1 MVNLRNLH
9 NRWISFFLI
18 LVFLNLCSF
27 PLYSES
33 EFQRHLQK
41 ADQYASQREF
51 FKAVEHL
58 SKARTIQPREVEVH
72 VQLAIACS
80 RLGWIDKAVESY
92 AIALHLDP
100 NSPSAQY
107 GLKVLGRYQLG
118 LIQARKGAFEKA
130 KTQYHRAIQLD
141 PELSLPHF
149 QLGYLLTQQGQFEE
163 AVPFYQ
169 KAIALYPN
177 HTGAYYQ
184 LANAYFRMGRQDE
197 GKRQLEK
204 FQEIKAKERFNLA
217 ERSLKKGE
225 IDEALTAFQRTL
237 DMDAAFAP
245 AYARLSAIALQQ
257 NDLEAAVEYLQ
268 RALEI
273 RPNFAAGHYQLGSIY
288 HKQGAIEKAIEA
300 FEAALTLNPNF
311 VPACNALAWLYA
323 ESEKNLDKAV
333 TLATKA
339 VKLQPT
345 ASHWDTLAYA
355 LYNAGRYTEA
365 AEAIARALDL
375 QPDDLDYIARQKSI
389 QKAMTEQD
397 K

>member
-1 MVNLRNLH
+1 MVNLH

-18 LVFLNLCSF
+18 VAFLNLCSF

-33 EFQRHLQK
+33 DFQTHLRK
-41 ADQYASQREF
+41 ADLYASQREF

-58 SKARTIQPREVEVH
+58 SQAININPRYIDAH

-80 RLGWIDKAVESY
+80 RLGWIDKAVEYY

-107 GLKVLGRYQLG
+107 GLKVLGHYQLG
-118 LIQARKGAFEKA
+118 LLQARKGAFEKA
-130 KTQYHRAIQLD
+130 KTRYNLAIELD

-149 QLGYLLTQQGQFEE
+149 QLGYLLTQQGKFEE

-184 LANAYFRMGRQDE
+184 LANAYFRMDKQEE

-204 FQEIKAKERFNLA
+204 FREIKAKERFNLA

-245 AYARLSAIALQQ
+245 AYARLSTIALQQ
-257 NDLEAAVEYLQ
+257 SDLEAAVEYLQ

-273 RPNFAAGHYQLGSIY
+273 RPNFAVGHYQLGSIY
-288 HKQGAIEKAIEA
+288 HKQGEIEKAIES

-311 VPACNALAWLYA
+311 ATACNALAWLYA
-323 ESEKNLDKAV
+323 ESEKNIDEAI
-333 TLATKA
+333 TLARRA
-339 VKLQPT
+339 VKLKPT

-355 LYNAGRYTEA
+355 LYKAQRYKEA
-365 AEAIARALDL
+365 AGAIAKALDL
-375 QPDDLDYIARQKSI
+375 QPKDSDYVTRQKLI
-389 QKAMTEQD
+389 QKAIIEQ
-397 K
+397 KQ

>member
-1 MVNLRNLH
+1 MVNLH

-18 LVFLNLCSF
+18 VAFLNLCSF
-27 PLYSES
+27 PLYPES
-33 EFQRHLQK
+33 EFQTHLRK
-41 ADQYASQREF
+41 ADLYASQREF

-58 SKARTIQPREVEVH
+58 SEAIKIRPREVEVY
-72 VQLAIACS
+72 VQFAIVCS
-80 RLGWIDKAVESY
+80 RQGWIDKAVEYY

-107 GLKVLGRYQLG
+107 GLKVLGHYQLG

-130 KTQYHRAIQLD
+130 KTQYHRAIELD

-149 QLGYLLTQQGQFEE
+149 QLGYLLTQQGKFEE

-184 LANAYFRMGRQDE
+184 LANAYFRMGKQEE

-204 FQEIKAKERFNLA
+204 FREIKAKERFNLA
-217 ERSLKKGE
+217 EQSLKEGE
-225 IDEALTAFQRTL
+225 IDQALTAFQRAL

-257 NDLEAAVEYLQ
+257 NDLEIAAEYLQ
-268 RALEI
+268 QALEI

-288 HKQGAIEKAIEA
+288 HKQGEVEKAIES
-300 FEAALTLNPNF
+300 FETALQLRPNF
-311 VPACNALAWLYA
+311 APVCNALAWLYA
-323 ESEKNLDKAV
+323 ESEGNIDEAI
-333 TLATKA
+333 TLARKA
-339 VKLQPT
+339 VKLKPT

-355 LYNAGRYTEA
+355 LYKAQRYKEA
-365 AEAIARALDL
+365 AEAIATALDL
-375 QPDDLDYIARQKSI
+375 QPDDPDYVARQKLI
-389 QKAMTEQD
+389 QKATAEQQ

>member
-1 MVNLRNLH
+1 MVNLH
-9 NRWISFFLI
+9 NRWVLLFL
-18 LVFLNLCSF
+18 LTVFLNLCSF

-33 EFQRHLQK
+33 EFQTHLQK
-41 ADQYASQREF
+41 ANLYASQREF

-58 SKARTIQPREVEVH
+58 SKALNIHPRDVEVH
-72 VQLAIACS
+72 VQFAIACS

-92 AIALHLDP
+92 AIVLQLDP
-100 NSPSAQY
+100 NSPSAEY
-107 GLKVLGRYQLG
+107 GLKVLGHYQLG
-118 LIQARKGAFEKA
+118 LIHARKGAFEKA
-130 KTQYHRAIQLD
+130 KTRYHLAIELD

-149 QLGYLLTQQGQFEE
+149 QLGYLLTQQGRFEE
-163 AVPFYQ
+163 ALPFYQ
-169 KAIALYPN
+169 KAIALYPD

-184 LANAYFRMGRQDE
+184 LANAYFRVGKQDE

-204 FQEIKAKERFNLA
+204 FREIKAKERFNLA

-237 DMDAAFAP
+237 DIDAAYAP
-245 AYARLSAIALQQ
+245 AYARLSVIALQQ

-288 HKQGAIEKAIEA
+288 HKQGEIEKAIES
-300 FEAALTLNPNF
+300 FEAALTLKPNF
-311 VPACNALAWLYA
+311 ASACNALAWLYA
-323 ESEKNLDKAV
+323 ESEKNIGEAI
-333 TLATKA
+333 TLARKA
-339 VKLQPT
+339 VKLKPT

-355 LYNAGRYTEA
+355 LYKARRYKEA
-365 AEAIARALDL
+365 VDAIAKALDL
-375 QPDDLDYIARQKSI
+375 QPDDPDYVARQKLI
-389 QKAMTEQD
+389 QKAMTEQN

>member
-1 MVNLRNLH
+1 MIHLH

-18 LVFLNLCSF
+18 VVFLNLCSF

-33 EFQRHLQK
+33 EFRTHLRK
-41 ADQYASQREF
+41 ADLYANQRQF

-58 SKARTIQPREVEVH
+58 SQALKIKPRYIDVH

-80 RLGWIDKAVESY
+80 RLGWIDKAVEYY

-118 LIQARKGAFEKA
+118 LIHARKGAFEKA
-130 KTQYHRAIQLD
+130 KTQYQLAIELD

-149 QLGYLLTQQGQFEE
+149 QLGYLLTQQGKFEE

-169 KAIALYPN
+169 KAIALYPG

-184 LANAYFRMGRQDE
+184 LANAYFRLGRQEE

-204 FQEIKAKERFNLA
+204 FREIKAKERFNLA

-225 IDEALTAFQRTL
+225 INEALTAFQRTL

-245 AYARLSAIALQQ
+245 AYARLSTIALQQ
-257 NDLEAAVEYLQ
+257 NDLETAAEYLQ
-268 RALEI
+268 QALEI

-288 HKQGAIEKAIEA
+288 HKQGEVEKAIES
-300 FEAALTLNPNF
+300 FEAALQLRPNF
-311 VPACNALAWLYA
+311 APACNALAWLYA
-323 ESEKNLDKAV
+323 ENEKNIGDAI
-333 TLATKA
+333 TLARKA
-339 VKLQPT
+339 VKLKPT
-345 ASHWDTLAYA
+345 ASYWDTLAYA
-355 LYNAGRYTEA
+355 LYKARRYKEA
-365 AEAIARALDL
+365 AEAIAAALDL
-375 QPDDLDYIARQKSI
+375 QPDDPDYVTRQKLI
-389 QKAMTEQD
+389 QKAIAEQ
-397 K
+397 KR

>member
-1 MVNLRNLH
+1 MVNLH
-9 NRWISFFLI
+9 NRWFPFFLI
-18 LVFLNLCSF
+18 VVFLNLCSVL
-27 PLYSES
+27 LYSES
-33 EFQRHLQK
+33 EFQTHLQK

-58 SKARTIQPREVEVH
+58 SKALNIQPRAIEVH

-100 NSPSAQY
+100 NSRSAQY
-107 GLKVLGRYQLG
+107 GLKVLGHYQLG
-118 LIQARKGAFEKA
+118 LIHARKGAFEKA
-130 KTQYHRAIQLD
+130 KTRYHLAIELD

-149 QLGYLLTQQGQFEE
+149 QLGYLLTQQGKFEK
-163 AVPFYQ
+163 AIPFYQ

-184 LANAYFRMGRQDE
+184 LANAYFRVGKQDE

-204 FQEIKAKERFNLA
+204 FREIKAKERFNLA

-257 NDLEAAVEYLQ
+257 NDLETAAEYLQ

-288 HKQGAIEKAIEA
+288 HQQGEIEKAIGA
-300 FEAALTLNPNF
+300 FEAALTLRPNF
-311 VPACNALAWLYA
+311 AQACNTLAWLYA
-323 ESEKNLDKAV
+323 ESEKNVDEAI
-333 TLATKA
+333 TLARKA
-339 VKLQPT
+339 VKLKPT

-355 LYNAGRYTEA
+355 LYKAQRYKEA
-365 AEAIARALDL
+365 AEAITTALDL
-375 QPDDLDYIARQKSI
+375 QPNDPDYVARQKLI
-389 QKAMTEQD
+389 QKAITEKQ
-397 K
+397 

>member
-1 MVNLRNLH
+1 MHNLH
-9 NRWISFFLI
+9 NRWIFFFLPI
-18 LVFLNLCSF
+18 ITLNLCSF

-33 EFQRHLQK
+33 EFQTHLQK
-41 ADQYASQREF
+41 ADLYASQREF

-58 SKARTIQPREVEVH
+58 SKARNIKPREVDVH

-107 GLKVLGRYQLG
+107 GVKVLGRYQLG
-118 LIQARKGAFEKA
+118 LIHARKGAFEKA
-130 KTQYHRAIQLD
+130 KTQYQFAIELD

-149 QLGYLLTQQGQFEE
+149 QLGYLLTQQGKFEE

-169 KAIALYPN
+169 KAIALYPD

-184 LANAYFRMGRQDE
+184 LANAYFRMGKQEE

-204 FQEIKAKERFNLA
+204 FREIKAKERFNLA

-273 RPNFAAGHYQLGSIY
+273 RPNFDAGHYQLGSIY
-288 HKQGAIEKAIEA
+288 HKQGEIEKAIKS

-311 VPACNALAWLYA
+311 APACNALAWLYT
-323 ESEKNLDKAV
+323 ENEKNIDEAI
-333 TLATKA
+333 TLATRA
-339 VKLQPT
+339 VKLKPT

-355 LYNAGRYTEA
+355 LYKAQRYKEA
-365 AEAIARALDL
+365 ADAIAKALDL
-375 QPDDLDYIARQKSI
+375 QSKDPDYVARQKLI
-389 QKAMTEQD
+389 QKAITEQN

>member
-1 MVNLRNLH
+1 MVNLH
-9 NRWISFFLI
+9 SSRWISFFL
-18 LVFLNLCSF
+18 LTVFLNLCSF
-27 PLYSES
+27 PLYSAS
-33 EFQRHLQK
+33 EFQIHLQK
-41 ADQYASQREF
+41 ANLYASQREF

-58 SKARTIQPREVEVH
+58 SKALNIHPREVDVH

-92 AIALHLDP
+92 AVVLQLDP
-100 NSPSAQY
+100 NSPTAQY
-107 GLKVLGRYQLG
+107 GLKVLGHYQIG
-118 LIQARKGAFEKA
+118 LIHARKGALEKA
-130 KTQYHRAIQLD
+130 KTQYQLAIELD

-149 QLGYLLTQQGQFEE
+149 QLGYLSAQQGQFEE
-163 AVPFYQ
+163 AIPFYQ

-184 LANAYFRMGRQDE
+184 LANAYFRMGKQDE

-204 FQEIKAKERFNLA
+204 FREIKAKERFNLA

-257 NDLEAAVEYLQ
+257 NDLETAAQYLQ
-268 RALEI
+268 KALEI
-273 RPNFAAGHYQLGSIY
+273 KPNFAAGHYQLGRIY
-288 HKQGAIEKAIEA
+288 HKQGEIEKAIESFESA
-300 FEAALTLNPNF
+300 FSLRPNF
-311 VPACNALAWLYA
+311 APACNALAWLYA
-323 ESEKNLDKAV
+323 EAGKNIDEAIA
-333 TLATKA
+333 LATRS
-339 VKLQPT
+339 VKLKPT

-355 LYNAGRYTEA
+355 LYKARRHKEA
-365 AEAIARALDL
+365 AKAIAKALDL
-375 QPDDLDYIARQKSI
+375 QPNDPDYVARQKSI
-389 QKAMTEQD
+389 HKAMTEQS

>member
-1 MVNLRNLH
+1 MVNLY
-9 NRWISFFLI
+9 NRWISL
-18 LVFLNLCSF
+18 LLLTVFLNLCSL

-33 EFQRHLQK
+33 EFQTHLQK
-41 ADQYASQREF
+41 ADLYASQREF

-58 SKARTIQPREVEVH
+58 SKALNIRPREVEVH

-92 AIALHLDP
+92 AIVLHLDP

-107 GLKVLGRYQLG
+107 GLKVLGHYQLG
-118 LIQARKGAFEKA
+118 LIHARKGTFEKA
-130 KTQYHRAIQLD
+130 KTQYHLAIELD
-141 PELSLPHF
+141 SELSLPHF
-149 QLGYLLTQQGQFEE
+149 QLGYLLTQQGKFEE

-184 LANAYFRMGRQDE
+184 LANAYFRLGKQEE
-197 GKRQLEK
+197 GKRQLGK
-204 FQEIKAKERFNLA
+204 FREIKAKERFNLA

-245 AYARLSAIALQQ
+245 AYARLSAIAVQQ
-257 NDLEAAVEYLQ
+257 NDLEAAVEHLQ

-273 RPNFAAGHYQLGSIY
+273 RPNFAAGYYQLGSIY
-288 HKQGAIEKAIEA
+288 HKQGKVEKAIES
-300 FEAALTLNPNF
+300 FEAAVTLNPNF
-311 VPACNALAWLYA
+311 ARACNTLAWLYA
-323 ESEKNLDKAV
+323 ESEKNIDEAI
-333 TLATKA
+333 TLARKA
-339 VKLQPT
+339 VKLKPT

-355 LYNAGRYTEA
+355 LYKGQRYKDA
-365 AEAIARALDL
+365 AEAIATALNL
-375 QPDDLDYIARQKSI
+375 QPNDPDYVALQKLI
-389 QKAMTEQD
+389 QKAIAEQ
-397 K
+397 KK

>member
-1 MVNLRNLH
+1 MVNLH

-18 LVFLNLCSF
+18 VVFLNLCSL

-33 EFQRHLQK
+33 EFQTHLQK
-41 ADQYASQREF
+41 AELYASQRKF

-58 SKARTIQPREVEVH
+58 SQALKIKPRH
-72 VQLAIACS
+72 IDAHIQLAIACS
-80 RLGWIDKAVESY
+80 RLGWIDKAVEYY
-92 AIALHLDP
+92 AIVLHLDP

-118 LIQARKGAFEKA
+118 LINARKGAFEKA
-130 KTQYHRAIQLD
+130 KTHYQFAIELD

-149 QLGYLLTQQGQFEE
+149 QLGYLLTQQGKFEE

-169 KAIALYPN
+169 KAIALYPD

-184 LANAYFRMGRQDE
+184 LANAYFRLGRQDE

-204 FQEIKAKERFNLA
+204 FREIKAKERFNLA

-257 NDLEAAVEYLQ
+257 DDLETAVEYLQ

-288 HKQGAIEKAIEA
+288 HKQDEIEKAIKS
-300 FEAALTLNPNF
+300 FEAALTLKPNF
-311 VPACNALAWLYA
+311 APACNALAWLYA
-323 ESEKNLDKAV
+323 ESEKNIDEAIS
-333 TLATKA
+333 LATRA
-339 VKLQPT
+339 IKLKPT
-345 ASHWDTLAYA
+345 ASYWDTLAYA
-355 LYNAGRYTEA
+355 LYKAQRYKDA
-365 AEAIARALDL
+365 AAAIATALDL
-375 QPDDLDYIARQKSI
+375 QPNDPDYVARQKLI
-389 QKAMTEQD
+389 QKAITER
-397 K
+397 KK

>member
-1 MVNLRNLH
+1 MVNLN
-9 NRWISFFLI
+9 NRWILFFL
-18 LVFLNLCSF
+18 LTVCLNLCSF

-33 EFQRHLQK
+33 EFQTHLQK

-58 SKARTIQPREVEVH
+58 AQALNIQPREVEVH

-92 AIALHLDP
+92 ALALQLDP

-118 LIQARKGAFEKA
+118 LINARKGAFEKA
-130 KTQYHRAIQLD
+130 KTHYQFAIDLD

-149 QLGYLLTQQGQFEE
+149 QLGYLLTQQGKFEE
-163 AVPFYQ
+163 SVPFYQ
-169 KAIALYPN
+169 KAITLYPD

-184 LANAYFRMGRQDE
+184 LANAYFRVGRQEE

-204 FQEIKAKERFNLA
+204 FREIKAKERFNLA

-273 RPNFAAGHYQLGSIY
+273 RPNFAVGHYQLGSIY
-288 HKQGAIEKAIEA
+288 HKQGAIEKAIES
-300 FEAALTLNPNF
+300 FEAALVLNPNF
-311 VPACNALAWLYA
+311 APACNALAWLYT
-323 ESEKNLDKAV
+323 ESGKNIDAAI
-333 TLATKA
+333 TLAKRA
-339 VKLQPT
+339 VELKPI

-355 LYNAGRYTEA
+355 LYKAQRYKDA
-365 AEAIARALDL
+365 AEAIATALNL
-375 QPDDLDYIARQKSI
+375 QPSDPDYVARQKLI
-389 QKAMTEQD
+389 QKAIAGQD
-397 K
+397 R

>member
-1 MVNLRNLH
+1 MVNLH

-18 LVFLNLCSF
+18 VVFLNLCSF

-33 EFQRHLQK
+33 EFQTHLQK
-41 ADQYASQREF
+41 ADLYASQREF
-51 FKAVEHL
+51 FKAAEHL
-58 SKARTIQPREVEVH
+58 SKALKIKPRSIDAH

-92 AIALHLDP
+92 AIVLHLDP

-107 GLKVLGRYQLG
+107 GLKVLGQYQLG

-130 KTQYHRAIQLD
+130 KTRYHLAIELD

-149 QLGYLLTQQGQFEE
+149 QLGYLLAQQGKFEE

-169 KAIALYPN
+169 KAIALYPD

-184 LANAYFRMGRQDE
+184 LANAYFRMGKQDE

-204 FQEIKAKERFNLA
+204 YREIKAKERFNLA
-217 ERSLKKGE
+217 ERSLQEGE

-237 DMDAAFAP
+237 DMDADFAP

-257 NDLEAAVEYLQ
+257 NDLETAAEYLQ
-268 RALEI
+268 QALKI

-288 HKQGAIEKAIEA
+288 HKQGKIEKAIES
-300 FEAALTLNPNF
+300 FETALTLKPNF
-311 VPACNALAWLYA
+311 APACNALAWLYA
-323 ESEKNLDKAV
+323 ESEKNIDEAI
-333 TLATKA
+333 TLARKA
-339 VKLQPT
+339 VKLKPI

-355 LYNAGRYTEA
+355 LYKAQRYKDA
-365 AEAIARALDL
+365 AEAIATALDL
-375 QPDDLDYIARQKSI
+375 QPNDPDYVARQKLI
-389 QKAMTEQD
+389 QKAITEQD

>member
-1 MVNLRNLH
+1 MVSLH

-18 LVFLNLCSF
+18 VVFLNLCSF

-33 EFQRHLQK
+33 EFQTHLQK
-41 ADQYASQREF
+41 ADLYASQREF

-58 SKARTIQPREVEVH
+58 SKALNIHPLDVEVH

-92 AIALHLDP
+92 AIVLHLDP

-118 LIQARKGAFEKA
+118 LIHARKGAFEKA
-130 KTQYHRAIQLD
+130 KTQYQLAIELD

-149 QLGYLLTQQGQFEE
+149 QLGYLLAQQGKFEE

-169 KAIALYPN
+169 KAIALYPD

-184 LANAYFRMGRQDE
+184 LANAYFRMGRRDK

-204 FQEIKAKERFNLA
+204 FREIKAKERFNLA

-237 DMDAAFAP
+237 DMDAAYAP

-257 NDLEAAVEYLQ
+257 NDLETAVEYLQ

-288 HKQGAIEKAIEA
+288 HKQGEIEKAIES
-300 FEAALTLNPNF
+300 FEAALTLKPNF
-311 VPACNALAWLYA
+311 ASACNALAWLYA
-323 ESEKNLDKAV
+323 DGEKNIDEAI
-333 TLATKA
+333 TLARKA
-339 VKLQPT
+339 IKLKPT

-355 LYNAGRYTEA
+355 LYKARRYKEA
-365 AEAIARALDL
+365 VDAIATALDL
-375 QPDDLDYIARQKSI
+375 QPDDPDYVARQKLI
-389 QKAMTEQD
+389 QKAVTEQD

>member
-1 MVNLRNLH
+1 MVNLH
-9 NRWISFFLI
+9 NRWISFLLI
-18 LVFLNLCSF
+18 VVLLNLCSF

-33 EFQRHLQK
+33 EFQTHLRK
-41 ADQYASQREF
+41 ADLYASQREF

-58 SKARTIQPREVEVH
+58 SKALNIQPREVEVH
-72 VQLAIACS
+72 VKLAIACS
-80 RLGWIDKAVESY
+80 RLGWIDKAVEYY
-92 AIALHLDP
+92 AIVLHLDP

-107 GLKVLGRYQLG
+107 GLKVLGHYQLG
-118 LIQARKGAFEKA
+118 LLQARKGAFEKA
-130 KTQYHRAIQLD
+130 KTRYYLAIELD

-149 QLGYLLTQQGQFEE
+149 QLGYLLTQQGKFEE
-163 AVPFYQ
+163 AIPFYQ

-184 LANAYFRMGRQDE
+184 LANAYFRMGKQEE
-197 GKRQLEK
+197 GKHQLEK
-204 FQEIKAKERFNLA
+204 FREIKAKERFNLA

-225 IDEALTAFQRTL
+225 INEALTAFQRTL

-257 NDLEAAVEYLQ
+257 NDLKNAVEYLQ

-288 HKQGAIEKAIEA
+288 HKQGKIEKAIEA

-311 VPACNALAWLYA
+311 AMACNALAWLYA
-323 ESEKNLDKAV
+323 ESEKNIDEAI
-333 TLATKA
+333 TLARRA
-339 VKLQPT
+339 VKLKPT

-355 LYNAGRYTEA
+355 LYKAHRYKEA
-365 AEAIARALDL
+365 AGAIAKALDL
-375 QPDDLDYIARQKSI
+375 QPKDSDYVTRQKSI
-389 QKAMTEQD
+389 QKAITEQ
-397 K
+397 KK

>member
-1 MVNLRNLH
+1 MVNLH

-18 LVFLNLCSF
+18 VVFLNLCSF

-33 EFQRHLQK
+33 EFQTHLQK
-41 ADQYASQREF
+41 ADLYASQREF

-58 SKARTIQPREVEVH
+58 SKALKIKPRYIDAH

-80 RLGWIDKAVESY
+80 RLGWIDKAVEYY
-92 AIALHLDP
+92 ALALHLDP

-118 LIQARKGAFEKA
+118 LIHARKGAFEKA
-130 KTQYHRAIQLD
+130 KTQYQLAIELD

-149 QLGYLLTQQGQFEE
+149 QLGYLLTQQGKFEE

-169 KAIALYPN
+169 KAIALYPD

-184 LANAYFRMGRQDE
+184 LANAYFRLGRQDE

-204 FQEIKAKERFNLA
+204 FREIKAKERFNLA

-245 AYARLSAIALQQ
+245 AYARLSSIALQQ
-257 NDLEAAVEYLQ
+257 NDLETAVEYLQ

-273 RPNFAAGHYQLGSIY
+273 KLNFAAGHYQLGSIY
-288 HKQGAIEKAIEA
+288 HKQGEIEKAIKS
-300 FEAALTLNPNF
+300 FETALTLKPNF

-323 ESEKNLDKAV
+323 ESEKNIDEAI
-333 TLATKA
+333 TLARKA
-339 VKLQPT
+339 VKLKPT

-355 LYNAGRYTEA
+355 LYKAQRYKEA
-365 AEAIARALDL
+365 ADAIAKALDL
-375 QPDDLDYIARQKSI
+375 QPKDLDYVARQKLI
-389 QKAMTEQD
+389 QKAIAEQ
-397 K
+397 KK

>member
-1 MVNLRNLH
+1 MVNLY
-9 NRWISFFLI
+9 NRWIPLFLLI
-18 LVFLNLCSF
+18 IFLNLCGL

-33 EFQRHLQK
+33 EFQTHLQK
-41 ADQYASQREF
+41 ADLYASQREF

-58 SKARTIQPREVEVH
+58 SKALNIRPRAVEVH

-92 AIALHLDP
+92 AIVLHLDP

-107 GLKVLGRYQLG
+107 GLKVLGHYQLG
-118 LIQARKGAFEKA
+118 LIHARKGAFEKA
-130 KTQYHRAIQLD
+130 KTQYHLAIELD

-149 QLGYLLTQQGQFEE
+149 QLGYLLTQQGKFEE

-184 LANAYFRMGRQDE
+184 LANAYFRLGKQEE

-204 FQEIKAKERFNLA
+204 FREIKAKERFNLA

-245 AYARLSAIALQQ
+245 AYARLSAIAVQQ
-257 NDLEAAVEYLQ
+257 NDLEAAVEHLQ

-288 HKQGAIEKAIEA
+288 HKQGKIEKAIES
-300 FEAALTLNPNF
+300 FEAAVTLNPNF
-311 VPACNALAWLYA
+311 APACNTLAWLYA
-323 ESEKNLDKAV
+323 ESERNIDEAI
-333 TLATKA
+333 TLARKA
-339 VKLQPT
+339 IKLKPT

-355 LYNAGRYTEA
+355 LYKGQRYEDA
-365 AEAIARALDL
+365 AEAIATALDI
-375 QPDDLDYIARQKSI
+375 QPNDPDYVARQRLI
-389 QKAMTEQD
+389 QKAITEQD

>member
-1 MVNLRNLH
+1 MVNLY
-9 NRWISFFLI
+9 NRWISLFL
-18 LVFLNLCSF
+18 LTVLLNLCGL

-33 EFQRHLQK
+33 EFQTHLQK
-41 ADQYASQREF
+41 ADLYASQREF

-58 SKARTIQPREVEVH
+58 SKALNIRPREVEVH

-92 AIALHLDP
+92 AIVLHLDP

-107 GLKVLGRYQLG
+107 GLKVLGHYQLG
-118 LIQARKGAFEKA
+118 LIHARKGTFEKA
-130 KTQYHRAIQLD
+130 KTQYHLAIELD

-149 QLGYLLTQQGQFEE
+149 QLGYLLTQQGKFEE

-184 LANAYFRMGRQDE
+184 LANAYFRLGKQEE

-204 FQEIKAKERFNLA
+204 FREIKAKERFNLA

-245 AYARLSAIALQQ
+245 AYARLSAIAVQQ
-257 NDLEAAVEYLQ
+257 NDLEAAVEHLQ

-288 HKQGAIEKAIEA
+288 HKQGKVEKAIES
-300 FEAALTLNPNF
+300 FEAAVTLNPNF
-311 VPACNALAWLYA
+311 AQACNTLAWLYA
-323 ESEKNLDKAV
+323 ESEKNIDEAI
-333 TLATKA
+333 TLARKA
-339 VKLQPT
+339 VKLKPT

-355 LYNAGRYTEA
+355 LYKGQRYKDA
-365 AEAIARALDL
+365 AEAIATALNL
-375 QPDDLDYIARQKSI
+375 QPNDPDYVALQKLI
-389 QKAMTEQD
+389 QKAIAEQ
-397 K
+397 KK

>member
-1 MVNLRNLH
+1 MISLY
-9 NRWISFFLI
+9 NRWLSFLLI
-18 LVFLNLCSF
+18 MIFLNLYGF

-33 EFQRHLQK
+33 ESEFQTHLQK
-41 ADQYASQREF
+41 ADLYASQREF

-58 SKARTIQPREVEVH
+58 SQALKIKPRYIDAH

-80 RLGWIDKAVESY
+80 RLGWIDKAVEYY
-92 AIALHLDP
+92 AIVLHLDP

-118 LIQARKGAFEKA
+118 LIHARKGAFDKA
-130 KTQYHRAIQLD
+130 KTQYQLAIELD

-149 QLGYLLTQQGQFEE
+149 QLGYLLTQRGKFEE

-184 LANAYFRMGRQDE
+184 LANAYFRVGRQDE

-204 FQEIKAKERFNLA
+204 FREIKAKERFNLA

-245 AYARLSAIALQQ
+245 AYARLSAIVLQQ
-257 NDLEAAVEYLQ
+257 NDLATAAQYLQ
-268 RALEI
+268 QALEI

-288 HKQGAIEKAIEA
+288 HKQGEIDKAIKS
-300 FEAALTLNPNF
+300 FEQALLLKPNF
-311 VPACNALAWLYA
+311 APVCNTLAWLYA
-323 ESEKNLDKAV
+323 DSGEKINEAI

-339 VKLQPT
+339 VKLKPT

-355 LYNAGRYTEA
+355 LYKAQRYKDA
-365 AEAIARALDL
+365 AAAIATALDL
-375 QPDDLDYIARQKSI
+375 QPNDPDYAARQKLI
-389 QKAMTEQD
+389 QKAIAEQ
-397 K
+397 KK

>member
-1 MVNLRNLH
+1 MVNLH
-9 NRWISFFLI
+9 NRWIRLFLFTI
-18 LVFLNLCSF
+18 FLNLCSF
-27 PLYSES
+27 PLYSAS
-33 EFQRHLQK
+33 EFQTHLRK
-41 ADQYASQREF
+41 ADLYASQREF

-58 SKARTIQPREVEVH
+58 SKALNIHPREVEVH

-92 AIALHLDP
+92 AIVLQLDP

-107 GLKVLGRYQLG
+107 GLKVLGHYQIG
-118 LIQARKGAFEKA
+118 LIHARKGAFEKA
-130 KTQYHRAIQLD
+130 KTQYQLAIELD

-149 QLGYLLTQQGQFEE
+149 QLGYLLTQQGKFEE
-163 AVPFYQ
+163 AIPFYQ

-184 LANAYFRMGRQDE
+184 LANAYFRVGKQVE
-197 GKRQLEK
+197 GKRRLEK
-204 FQEIKAKERFNLA
+204 FREIKAKERFNLA

-257 NDLEAAVEYLQ
+257 NDLETAAEYLQ

-288 HKQGAIEKAIEA
+288 HRQGEVEKAIKS
-300 FEAALTLNPNF
+300 FEAALTLKPNF
-311 VPACNALAWLYA
+311 ASACNALAWLYA
-323 ESEKNLDKAV
+323 ESEKKIDEAITLARKAV
-333 TLATKA
+333 QLKPA
-339 VKLQPT
+339 
-345 ASHWDTLAYA
+345 ASHWDTLAFA
-355 LYNAGRYTEA
+355 LYKAQRYKDA
-365 AEAIARALDL
+365 AEAIATALDL
-375 QPDDLDYIARQKSI
+375 QPNDPDYVARQKLI
-389 QKAMTEQD
+389 QKAIAAQQ

>member
-1 MVNLRNLH
+1 MINLH

-18 LVFLNLCSF
+18 TVFFNLCSF
-27 PLYSES
+27 PLCSES
-33 EFQRHLQK
+33 EFQIHLQK
-41 ADQYASQREF
+41 ADLYASQREF

-58 SKARTIQPREVEVH
+58 SKALKIKPRYIDVH

-80 RLGWIDKAVESY
+80 RLGWIDKAVEYY

-130 KTQYHRAIQLD
+130 KIQYQLAIELD

-149 QLGYLLTQQGQFEE
+149 QLGYLLTQQGKFEE

-169 KAIALYPN
+169 KAIALYPD

-184 LANAYFRMGRQDE
+184 LANAYFRLERQDE

-204 FQEIKAKERFNLA
+204 FREIKAQERFNLA

-245 AYARLSAIALQQ
+245 AYVRLSAIALQQ
-257 NDLEAAVEYLQ
+257 NDLETAVEYLQ

-273 RPNFAAGHYQLGSIY
+273 RPNFAAGHYQLGTIY
-288 HKQGAIEKAIEA
+288 LKQDEIEKAIES
-300 FEAALTLNPNF
+300 FESALTLKPDF
-311 VPACNALAWLYA
+311 APACNALAWLYA
-323 ESEKNLDKAV
+323 ETGKNIDQAI
-333 TLATKA
+333 TLATRA
-339 VKLQPT
+339 VKLKPT
-345 ASHWDTLAYA
+345 ASHWDTLAYT
-355 LYNAGRYTEA
+355 LYKVQRHQEA
-365 AEAIARALDL
+365 ANAIAKALDL
-375 QPDDLDYIARQKSI
+375 QPNDPDYVARQKVI
-389 QKAMTEQD
+389 QKAMIEQD

>member
-1 MVNLRNLH
+1 MINLH
-9 NRWISFFLI
+9 KRWISFFLI
-18 LVFLNLCSF
+18 VVFLNLYSF

-33 EFQRHLQK
+33 EFQIHLQK
-41 ADQYASQREF
+41 ADLYASQREF

-58 SKARTIQPREVEVH
+58 SQALKINPRYIDAH

-80 RLGWIDKAVESY
+80 RLGWIDKAVEYY

-118 LIQARKGAFEKA
+118 LIHARKGAFEKA
-130 KTQYHRAIQLD
+130 KTQYQLAIELD

-149 QLGYLLTQQGQFEE
+149 QLGYLLTQQGKFEE

-184 LANAYFRMGRQDE
+184 LANAYFRLGRQDE

-204 FQEIKAKERFNLA
+204 FREIKAKERFNLA

-225 IDEALTAFQRTL
+225 TDEALTAFQRTL

-245 AYARLSAIALQQ
+245 AYARLSSIALQQ
-257 NDLEAAVEYLQ
+257 NDLKNAVEYLQ

-288 HKQGAIEKAIEA
+288 HKQGAFEKAIES
-300 FEAALTLNPNF
+300 FEAALALKPNF
-311 VPACNALAWLYA
+311 APACNALAWLYA
-323 ESEKNLDKAV
+323 ESEKNIDEAIS
-333 TLATKA
+333 LATRA
-339 VKLQPT
+339 VKLKPT
-345 ASHWDTLAYA
+345 ASYWDTLAYA
-355 LYNAGRYTEA
+355 LYKAQRYKDA
-365 AEAIARALDL
+365 AEAIATALDL
-375 QPDDLDYIARQKSI
+375 QPNDSDYVARQKLI
-389 QKAMTEQD
+389 QKAITEQD

>member
-1 MVNLRNLH
+1 MVNSH
-9 NRWISFFLI
+9 NRWTSLFLLI
-18 LVFLNLCSF
+18 VFLNLCNFS
-27 PLYSES
+27 LHAES
-33 EFQRHLQK
+33 EFQAHLQK

-58 SKARTIQPREVEVH
+58 SKALNIQPRAVEVH

-92 AIALHLDP
+92 AIVLHLDP
-100 NSPSAQY
+100 NSSSAQY
-107 GLKVLGRYQLG
+107 GLKVLGHYQLG

-130 KTQYHRAIQLD
+130 KTRYHLAIELD

-149 QLGYLLTQQGQFEE
+149 QLGYLLTQRGKFEE

-184 LANAYFRMGRQDE
+184 LANAYFRMGKQEE
-197 GKRQLEK
+197 GKHQLEK
-204 FQEIKAKERFNLA
+204 FREIKAKERFNLA

-237 DMDAAFAP
+237 DMDASFAP
-245 AYARLSAIALQQ
+245 AYARLSALALQQ
-257 NDLEAAVEYLQ
+257 GDLEAAVEYLQ

-273 RPNFAAGHYQLGSIY
+273 RPNFAVGHYQLGSIY
-288 HKQGAIEKAIEA
+288 HKQGAIEKATKS

-311 VPACNALAWLYA
+311 APACNALAWLYA
-323 ESEKNLDKAV
+323 ESEKNIDEAI
-333 TLATKA
+333 TLATRA
-339 VKLQPT
+339 VRSKPT
-345 ASHWDTLAYA
+345 ASHWDTFAYVFYKA
-355 LYNAGRYTEA
+355 QRYMEA
-365 AEAIARALDL
+365 TDAIAKALDL
-375 QPDDLDYIARQKSI
+375 QPKDPDYLARQTLI
-389 QKAMTEQD
+389 QKATTEQD

>member
-1 MVNLRNLH
+1 MVNLH
-9 NRWISFFLI
+9 NKWIPFFLLII
-18 LVFLNLCSF
+18 LLNLCSF
-27 PLYSES
+27 YLYSES
-33 EFQRHLQK
+33 EFQTHLQK
-41 ADQYASQREF
+41 ADLYASQREF

-58 SKARTIQPREVEVH
+58 SKALDIKPRYIDAY

-80 RLGWIDKAVESY
+80 RLGWIDKALESY
-92 AIALHLDP
+92 AIVLQLDP

-107 GLKVLGRYQLG
+107 GLKVLGHYQIG
-118 LIQARKGAFEKA
+118 LIHARKGAFEKA
-130 KTQYHRAIQLD
+130 KTQYQFAIELD

-149 QLGYLLTQQGQFEE
+149 QLGYLLTQQGKFKE

-184 LANAYFRMGRQDE
+184 LANAYFRIGEQDE
-197 GKRQLEK
+197 GKRHLEK
-204 FQEIKAKERFNLA
+204 FWEIKAKERFNLA

-257 NDLEAAVEYLQ
+257 SDLETAAYYLQ

-273 RPNFAAGHYQLGSIY
+273 KPNFAAGHYQLGSIY
-288 HKQGAIEKAIEA
+288 HKQGKIKKAIES
-300 FEAALTLNPNF
+300 FEDALTLKPSYA
-311 VPACNALAWLYA
+311 PACNALAWLYA
-323 ESEKNLDKAV
+323 EGEKNIDEAI
-333 TLATKA
+333 TLATRA
-339 VKLQPT
+339 VKLKPT

-355 LYNAGRYTEA
+355 LYKARKYTEA
-365 AEAIARALDL
+365 AEAIAKALDL
-375 QPDDLDYIARQKSI
+375 QPNDSDYVARQKLI
-389 QKAMTEQD
+389 QKAITEQN